1 MTKLTLL
8 DKALATPM
16 RKNYGRS
23 ASKEEI
29 ELGLAWMQGY
39 ITITQVG
46 KAMGITAGLAQ
57 SRMAKILRDAY
68 LSGKLE
74 VKDGE

>member
-39 ITITQVG
+39 ITITQAG
-46 KAMGITAGLAQ
+46 KAMGMTAGMAQ
-57 SRMAKILRDAY
+57 SKMAKILRDAY
-68 LSGKLE
+68 ILGRLE
-74 VKDGE
+74 VKEAE